1 MRISKYLK
9 HSVRQIFS
17 NKPSNPTAQVKS
29 VSVNR
34 FNKQLGNVT
43 ADELDEILA
52 AVALVIGYNP

>member
-1 MRISKYLK
+1 MK